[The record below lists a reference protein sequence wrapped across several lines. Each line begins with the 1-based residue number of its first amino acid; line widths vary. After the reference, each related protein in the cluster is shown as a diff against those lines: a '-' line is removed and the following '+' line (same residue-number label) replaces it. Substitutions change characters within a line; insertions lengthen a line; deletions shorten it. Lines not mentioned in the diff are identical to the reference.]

1 MQLRPCPSCRRHV
14 ADEAIRCVFCMA
26 ELPPAPERRPD
37 LPGRFSR
44 AAVFAGATLAAAG
57 CSAPQDGPAA
67 RPAPTVASSPT
78 DLLPADAQFAQPPP
92 DDTGDRPAEHAPPV
106 PIDAGVP
113 PTPDA
118 GTRPAITGGALHVRL
133 RDDKTG
139 TPITGV
145 YIYIWLPDGNARSEL
160 TDATGTARFDGL
172 AKGTYKVR
180 RPAAMLIDGNNEAGI
195 DGQKDEQV
203 RVTGT
208 NVVELDRRLPVRR
221 TSAVRAPI
229 PKPYGAPPARR
240 RTV

>member
-1 MQLRPCPSCRRHV
+1 
-14 ADEAIRCVFCMA
+14 MA
-26 ELPPAPERRPD
+26 ELPAAPARLPD

-67 RPAPTVASSPT
+67 RPAPAVASSPEAPP
-78 DLLPADAQFAQPPP
+78 PADAQLAQPAPE
-92 DDTGDRPAEHAPPV
+92 DSAARPADRAPPV
-106 PIDAGVP
+106 PIDAGAPSV
-113 PTPDA
+113 PDA
-118 GTRPAITGGALHVRL
+118 ATRPAITGAALHVSL
-133 RDDKTG
+133 HDDKTG

-145 YIYIWLPDGNARSEL
+145 YIYIWLPDGNFRSEP

-180 RPAAMLIDGNNEAGI
+180 TPAAMIIDGNNEAGMN
-195 DGQKDEQV
+195 GQNDEQV
-203 RVTGT
+203 LVTRT
-208 NVVELDRRLPVRR
+208 NVVKLDRRIPVRR
-221 TSAVRAPI
+221 TSAIRAPI

>member
-1 MQLRPCPSCRRHV
+1 
-14 ADEAIRCVFCMA
+14 MA
-26 ELPPAPERRPD
+26 ELPAAIARSPD

-44 AAVFAGATLAAAG
+44 AAVFAGATLAAG
-57 CSAPQDGPAA
+57 CSAPQNEPAA
-67 RPAPTVASSPT
+67 PPAPAVASSPA
-78 DLLPADAQFAQPPP
+78 DPPPADAQLAQPPP
-92 DDTGDRPAEHAPPV
+92 DNTGSRPADREPPIPI
-106 PIDAGVP
+106 PIDAGAP

-118 GTRPAITGGALHVRL
+118 SMRPAITGGALHVSL
-133 RDDKTG
+133 HDDKAG
-139 TPITGV
+139 TPITGIYV
-145 YIYIWLPDGNARSEL
+145 YIWLPDGNHRSEL

-180 RPAAMLIDGNNEAGI
+180 TPAAMLVDGNNETGI

-208 NVVELDRRLPVRR
+208 SVVKLDRRIPVRR
-221 TSAVRAPI
+221 TTAIRAPM

>member
-1 MQLRPCPSCRRHV
+1 
-14 ADEAIRCVFCMA
+14 MA
-26 ELPPAPERRPD
+26 ELPAAPTRRPD

-67 RPAPTVASSPT
+67 RPAPTVASSPK
-78 DLLPADAQFAQPPP
+78 DPPPADTQFAQ
-92 DDTGDRPAEHAPPV
+92 APPV
-106 PIDAGVP
+106 PTDAGAP

-118 GTRPAITGGALHVRL
+118 ATRPAITGAALHVSL
-133 RDDKTG
+133 HDDKAG
-139 TPITGV
+139 TPVSGV
-145 YIYIWLPDGNARSEL
+145 YIYIWLPDGNFRSEL

-180 RPAAMLIDGNNEAGI
+180 TPAAMIIDGNNAADI
-195 DGQKDEQV
+195 NGQKDEEV

-208 NVVELDRRLPVRR
+208 NVVNLDRRIPVQR

-240 RTV
+240 RMV